1 MATKVIKLQDNSN
14 ILIPVTDAS
23 VVQMSVEGQVKSVKD
38 VIIENEEVTAAG
50 YNDLNSRVKALE
62 ERPGI
67 DKVGTITD
75 VRVNSSTVV
84 SNGVANI
91 TKADNNK
98 LGTVA
103 LGYTN
108 TNNGYALKVDSNGKG
123 YVNVPWTDTKTTVD
137 GHYTPTGVATNATY
151 VNGNLT
157 KSTGSVPLTHGTSLV
172 ITGVKYNKDAKGHV
186 TDISYSLGKLPSVSD
201 TRVAFMNTSDSNK
214 YPLIFKYSTG
224 STTDANAVR
233 FDSSVTDSAYYV
245 ASTHSAFIHTTYHAA
260 SYLAG
265 NEMVGFKT
273 VNSNMNALS
282 LFSSTGASSTLGV
295 MFRDRYNNAIL
306 PVTSS
311 DMIEVNYGGTS
322 KILTSLLQ
330 ENEQVTTEALIDL
343 YNRINNYSAD
353 FATISYQAS
362 SLSSGGVV
370 SGVVKN
376 NLNRTS
382 GNITT
387 IRTVDE
393 VEQPSGSTGSART
406 ILRYETPLINI
417 ANGVPEYTPSNSQI
431 MSVQSSFPAPS
442 SSTVNKN
449 YYDPIKNNT
458 KKANI
463 YGTSASNITY
473 APMVD
478 GNNYCDVSNSTYEM
492 YFFNTNKL
500 RNYLTAYARIDVNKS
515 YLKEINDDTILQWG
529 EYDIAADKQDTLTLK
544 KDEISFNKEFVT
556 WKDPDGPEMLFRDTS
571 NRTIITPQSIQT
583 NAFKALNP
591 LEINNVSSERVEM
604 SHSGINVFYDGKKV
618 VSIAGDQSTFNH
630 TLYAVSFKEASD
642 ERLKTNISPI
652 AYDPDGIGIYSF
664 IKNNY
669 DSYSYGFIAQNI
681 AETHPELVSE
691 NTVTSYLAVDY
702 NATLSLLLAKALN
715 RIDALE
721 KRVLEL
727 EKAEINDPNLI

>member
-1 MATKVIKLQDNSN
+1 MGAKIIKLADNN
-14 ILIPVTDAS
+14 NVTLIPVTDAS

-50 YNDLNSRVKALE
+50 YNDLNSRVIALE

-91 TKADNNK
+91 PKADNNK

-137 GHYTPTGVATNATY
+137 GHYAPTGTATNATY

-157 KSTGSVPLTHGTSLV
+157 QSTGSVPLTHGSSLV

-224 STTDANAVR
+224 SNTDANAVR
-233 FDSSVTDSAYYV
+233 FDSSATDSAYYV
-245 ASTHSAFIHTTYHAA
+245 ASTHSAFIHTTYHSA

-393 VEQPSGSTGSART
+393 VEQPSGGTGTART

-417 ANGVPEYTPSNSQI
+417 AKGTTYVYGEGDGDFVEEKTGIKST
-431 MSVQSSFPAPS
+431 FPAPS
-442 SSTVNKN
+442 STTVNKN

-463 YGTSASNITY
+463 YGTGASNVTY

-500 RNYLTAYARIDVNKS
+500 RNYLTAYARIDFGKP
-515 YLKEINDDTILQWG
+515 YLKEINEDTIFQWG
-529 EYDIAADKQDTLTLK
+529 EYDIADNQDTLTLK
-544 KDEISFNKEFVT
+544 KGEISFNKEFT
-556 WKDPDGPEMLFRDTS
+556 TLSSSQIMPS
-571 NRTIITPQSIQT
+571 NRTRITPQSIQT
-583 NAFKALNP
+583 NTFKVLNP
-591 LEINNVSSERVEM
+591 TEINNTSPKRVEI
-604 SHSGINVFYDGKKV
+604 SHNSINVFSGGSQK

-630 TLYAVSFKEASD
+630 TAYAVKFMETSD

-664 IKNNY
+664 VKNNY

-702 NATLSLLLAKALN
+702 DATLSLLLAKALN

>member
-1 MATKVIKLQDNSN
+1 MATKVIKLQDNNN

-50 YNDLNSRVKALE
+50 YNDLNSRVHALE

-75 VRVNSSTVV
+75 VRVNSTTVV
-84 SNGVANI
+84 KNGVATI
-91 TKADNNK
+91 PKADNNK
-98 LGTVA
+98 LGAVA

-108 TNNGYALKVDSNGKG
+108 ANNGYALKVDSNGKG
-123 YVNVPWTDTKTTVD
+123 YVNVPWTDTKTTID
-137 GHYTPTGVATNATY
+137 GHYTPSGTETNATY

-157 KSTGSVPLTHGTSLV
+157 KSTGSVPLTHGSSLV

-233 FDSSVTDSAYYV
+233 FDSSATDSAYYV

-343 YNRINNYSAD
+343 YNRINHYSAD

-393 VEQPSGSTGSART
+393 VEQPSGGTGSART

-417 ANGVPEYTPSNSQI
+417 AKGTTYTYTEEVGNQVIFNVGVKST
-431 MSVQSSFPAPS
+431 FPAPS

-449 YYDPIKNNT
+449 YYDPIVNNT

-463 YGTSASNITY
+463 YGTGSTNVTY

-515 YLKEINDDTILQWG
+515 YLKEINEDTILQWG
-529 EYDIAADKQDTLTLK
+529 DDSDNYTQETLTLK
-544 KDEISFNKEFVT
+544 KGEISFNKEYV
-556 WKDPDGPEMLFRDTS
+556 KSSLIAKPVLHRRTS
-571 NRTIITPQSIQT
+571 ITPQSIQT
-583 NAFKALNP
+583 NTFTAYAP
-591 LEINNVSSERVEM
+591 LAGVSYIKM
-604 SHSGINVFYDGKKV
+604 SDTSIRVFYDGKKA

-630 TLYAVSFKEASD
+630 TVYAAGFKDASD

-652 AYDPDGIGIYSF
+652 AYDSDGIGIYSF

>member
-1 MATKVIKLQDNSN
+1 MATKVIKLQDNNN

-50 YNDLNSRVKALE
+50 YNNLNSRVKALE

-91 TKADNNK
+91 PKADNNK

-108 TNNGYALKVDSNGKG
+108 ANNGYALKVNSNGQG
-123 YVNVPWTDTKTTVD
+123 YVNVPWTDTATTES
-137 GHYTPTGVATNATY
+137 GHYAPKGVETNATY

-157 KSTGSVPLTHGTSLV
+157 QSTGSVHLTHGSSLV

-186 TDISYSLGKLPSVSD
+186 TDISYSLGQLPSVSD
-201 TRVAFMNTSDSNK
+201 TRVKFTPTSNSYK
-214 YPLIFKYSTG
+214 YPLIFKSSTG
-224 STTDANAVR
+224 STETPNTVR
-233 FDSSVTDSAYYV
+233 FDSATDSAYYV

-382 GNITT
+382 GNVTT

-393 VEQPSGSTGSART
+393 VEQPSGSTGTART

-417 ANGVPEYTPSNSQI
+417 AKGVPEYNSLNGLTK
-431 MSVQSSFPAPS
+431 SVKSSFPVPS

-449 YYDPIKNNT
+449 YYDPIVNNT

-463 YGTSASNITY
+463 YGTVASNVTY

-500 RNYLTAYARIDVNKS
+500 RNYLTAYARIDFNKP
-515 YLKEINDDTILQWG
+515 YLKEIKDDTILQWG
-529 EYDIAADKQDTLTLK
+529 PYDNGAKIQETLTLK
-544 KDEISFNKEFVT
+544 KDEISFNKEWT
-556 WKDPDGPEMLFRDTS
+556 EWEDPDGPTLMFVPD
-571 NRTIITPQSIQT
+571 NRTVIKPQSIQT
-583 NAFKALNP
+583 NTFKAINP
-591 LEINNVSSERVEM
+591 IGPNDTSSARVEI
-604 SHSGINVFYDGKKV
+604 SHNSINVFNVDQQ
-618 VSIAGDQSTFNH
+618 VSITPTQSTFNH
-630 TLYAVSFKEASD
+630 TAYAVEFVRTSD

-664 IKNNY
+664 IMNNY

-702 NATLSLLLAKALN
+702 DATISLLLAKALN

-727 EKAEINDPNLI
+727 EKASINDPNLT

>member
-1 MATKVIKLQDNSN
+1 MATKVIKLQDNNN

-50 YNDLNSRVKALE
+50 YNDLNSRVIALE
-62 ERPGI
+62 KSPGI

-91 TKADNNK
+91 PKADNNK

-123 YVNVPWTDTKTTVD
+123 YVNVPWTDTSTTPA
-137 GHYTPTGVATNATY
+137 GHYTPSGTATNATY

-157 KSTGSVPLTHGTSLV
+157 QSTGSVPLTQGSSLV

-201 TRVAFMNTSDSNK
+201 TRVAFTATSDSNK
-214 YPLIFKYSTG
+214 YPLIFKSSTG
-224 STTDANAVR
+224 STETPNTVR
-233 FDSSVTDSAYYV
+233 FDSATDSAYYV
-245 ASTHSAFIHTTYHAA
+245 ASTHSAFINTTYHAA

-265 NEMVGFKT
+265 NEMVGFKRI
-273 VNSNMNALS
+273 NSNMDTLS
-282 LFSSTGASSTLGV
+282 LFSASDAPSTLGV

-330 ENEQVTTEALIDL
+330 ENEQTTAEALIDL
-343 YNRINNYSAD
+343 YNRINNYSTG
-353 FATISYQAS
+353 FATISYQSS
-362 SLSSGGVV
+362 SLSNGGIV

-376 NLNRTS
+376 NMNRTS
-382 GNITT
+382 GNVTT
-387 IRTVDE
+387 IRTVNE
-393 VEQPSGSTGSART
+393 AEQVSGGTGTART
-406 ILRYETPLINI
+406 LLRYETPLINI
-417 ANGVPEYTPSNSQI
+417 AKGNGGNST
-431 MSVQSSFPAPS
+431 FPAPN
-442 SSTVNKN
+442 SSTMNKN

-458 KKANI
+458 NKANI
-463 YGTSASNITY
+463 YGTGSTDVAY

-478 GNNYCDVSNSTYEM
+478 GNNYCDVSSSTYEM

-500 RNYLTAYARIDVNKS
+500 RNYLTAYARIDAG
-515 YLKEINDDTILQWG
+515 YPFFKEINSDNVWQWG
-529 EYDIAADKQDTLTLK
+529 PADTSDHNNTLTLK
-544 KDEISFNKEFVT
+544 KDSISFNKYREGFGNIGISTGKSTTITNSEITTKKIVLETLNGPTISNSLELQYNHIYLKRDNTTFV
-556 WKDPDGPEMLFRDTS
+556 
-571 NRTIITPQSIQT
+571 N
-583 NAFKALNP
+583 
-591 LEINNVSSERVEM
+591 INQ
-604 SHSGINVFYDGKKV
+604 
-618 VSIAGDQSTFNH
+618 AQSTFNH
-630 TLYAVSFKEASD
+630 TAYAIKFMETSD
-642 ERLKTNISPI
+642 ERLKTSISPI
-652 AYDPDGIGIYSF
+652 AYDSDGIGIYTF
-664 IKNNY
+664 IKNDY
-669 DSYSYGFIAQNI
+669 DSYSYGFIAQNV

-691 NTVTSYLAVDY
+691 NKDTSYLSVDY
-702 NATLSLLLAKALN
+702 NSTLSLLLAKALN
-715 RIDALE
+715 RIDELE
-721 KRVLEL
+721 KRVSEL
-727 EKAEINDPNLI
+727 EKTKINDH

>member
-1 MATKVIKLQDNSN
+1 MATKVIKLQDNNN

-50 YNDLNSRVKALE
+50 YNDLNSRVIALE

-91 TKADNNK
+91 PKAANNQ

-108 TNNGYALKVDSNGKG
+108 SNNGYALKVDSNGKG

-137 GHYTPTGVATNATY
+137 GHYTPSGTETNATY

-157 KSTGSVPLTHGTSLV
+157 KSTGSVPLTHGSSLV

-233 FDSSVTDSAYYV
+233 FDSATDSAYYV

-330 ENEQVTTEALIDL
+330 ENEQITTEALIDL

-393 VEQPSGSTGSART
+393 VEQPNEGTGSART

-417 ANGVPEYTPSNSQI
+417 AKGTTYTYTEEVDNQVIFKVGVKST
-431 MSVQSSFPAPS
+431 FPAPS

-449 YYDPIKNNT
+449 YYDPIVNNT

-463 YGTSASNITY
+463 YGTGSTNVTY

-500 RNYLTAYARIDVNKS
+500 RNYLTAYARIDVNKP
-515 YLKEINDDTILQWG
+515 YLKEINEDTILQWG
-529 EYDIAADKQDTLTLK
+529 DDSDNYTQETLTLK
-544 KDEISFNKEFVT
+544 KCEISFNKEYV
-556 WKDPDGPEMLFRDTS
+556 KSSLIGQQVLHRRTS
-571 NRTIITPQSIQT
+571 ITPQSIQT
-583 NAFKALNP
+583 NTFTAYAP
-591 LEINNVSSERVEM
+591 LAGVSYIKM
-604 SHSGINVFYDGKKV
+604 SDASIEVFYDNKKV

-630 TLYAVSFKEASD
+630 TVYAAGFGEASD

>member
-1 MATKVIKLQDNSN
+1 MATKVIKLQDNNN

-50 YNDLNSRVKALE
+50 YNNLNSRVIALE

-91 TKADNNK
+91 PKADNNK

-108 TNNGYALKVDSNGKG
+108 ANNGYALKVNSNGQG
-123 YVNVPWTDTKTTVD
+123 YVNVPWTDTATTES
-137 GHYTPTGVATNATY
+137 GHYAPKGVETNATY

-157 KSTGSVPLTHGTSLV
+157 QSTGSVHLTHGSSLV

-186 TDISYSLGKLPSVSD
+186 TDISYSLGQLPSVSD
-201 TRVAFMNTSDSNK
+201 TRVKFTPTSNSYK
-214 YPLIFKYSTG
+214 YPLIFKSSTG
-224 STTDANAVR
+224 STETPNTVR
-233 FDSSVTDSAYYV
+233 FDSATDSAYYV

-382 GNITT
+382 GNVTT

-393 VEQPSGSTGSART
+393 VEQPSGGTGTERT

-417 ANGVPEYTPSNSQI
+417 AKGVPEYNSLNGLTK
-431 MSVQSSFPAPS
+431 SVKSSFPVPS

-449 YYDPIKNNT
+449 YYDPIVNNT

-463 YGTSASNITY
+463 YGTGASNIAY

-500 RNYLTAYARIDVNKS
+500 RNYLTAYARIDFNKS

-529 EYDIAADKQDTLTLK
+529 PYDNGAKIQETLTLK
-544 KDEISFNKEFVT
+544 KDEISFNKEWT
-556 WKDPDGPEMLFRDTS
+556 EWEDPDGPTLMFVPD
-571 NRTIITPQSIQT
+571 NRTVIKPQSIQT
-583 NAFKALNP
+583 NTFKAINP
-591 LEINNVSSERVEM
+591 IGPNDTSSARVEI
-604 SHSGINVFYDGKKV
+604 SHNSINVFNVDQQ
-618 VSIAGDQSTFNH
+618 VSITPTQSTFNH
-630 TLYAVSFKEASD
+630 TAYAVEFVRTSD

-664 IKNNY
+664 IMNNY

-702 NATLSLLLAKALN
+702 DATISLLLAKALN

-727 EKAEINDPNLI
+727 EKASINDPNLT

>member
-1 MATKVIKLQDNSN
+1 MATKVIKLQDNNN

-50 YNDLNSRVKALE
+50 YNELNSRIIALE
-62 ERPGI
+62 KSPGI

-75 VRVNSSTVV
+75 VKVNSSTVV

-91 TKADNNK
+91 PKAENNQ

-123 YVNVPWTDTKTTVD
+123 YVNVPWTDSKTTVD
-137 GHYTPTGVATNATY
+137 GHYTPSGTATNATY

-157 KSTGSVPLTHGTSLV
+157 QSTGSVPLTHGSSLV

-201 TRVAFMNTSDSNK
+201 TRVAFTATSDSNK

-224 STTDANAVR
+224 STETPNTVR
-233 FDSSVTDSAYYV
+233 FDSATDSAYYV

-265 NEMVGFKT
+265 NEMAGFKT

-282 LFSSTGASSTLGV
+282 LFSSTGATSTLGV

-393 VEQPSGSTGSART
+393 VEQQSGGTGTART

-417 ANGVPEYTPSNSQI
+417 AKGTTYTYTNGVVDKTGIKST
-431 MSVQSSFPAPS
+431 FPAPS
-442 SSTVNKN
+442 STTVNKN
-449 YYDPIKNNT
+449 YYDPIVNNT

-463 YGTSASNITY
+463 YGTGSTNVTY

-500 RNYLTAYARIDVNKS
+500 RNYLTAYARIDFNKS
-515 YLKEINDDTILQWG
+515 YLKEINEDTILQWG
-529 EYDIAADKQDTLTLK
+529 PYDNTDYMHKTLTLK
-544 KDEISFNKEFVT
+544 KDEISFNKEYMT
-556 WKDPDGPEMLFRDTS
+556 WSKNEAFPNEA
-571 NRTIITPQSIQT
+571 RTIIKPESIVT
-583 NAFKALNP
+583 NTFIAYPPNKDLP
-591 LEINNVSSERVEM
+591 DHIKI
-604 SHSGINVFYDGKKV
+604 SHNDINVFDSSQK
-618 VSIAGDQSTFNH
+618 VSITPTQSTFNH
-630 TLYAVSFKEASD
+630 TLYAATFAQASD
-642 ERLKTNISPI
+642 ERLKTNITPI

-702 NATLSLLLAKALN
+702 DATLALLLAKALN

-721 KRVLEL
+721 KRVYSFQKRVLEL
-727 EKAEINDPNLI
+727 EKTEINDHNLI

>member
-50 YNDLNSRVKALE
+50 YNDLNSRVIALE
-62 ERPGI
+62 ESPGI

-84 SNGVANI
+84 SNGMANI
-91 TKADNNK
+91 PKADNNK
-98 LGTVA
+98 LGTIA

-108 TNNGYALKVDSNGKG
+108 ANNGYALKVDSNGKG
-123 YVNVPWTDTKTTVD
+123 YVNVPWTDTSTTQA
-137 GHYTPTGVATNATY
+137 GHYNPSGTATNATY

-157 KSTGSVPLTHGTSLV
+157 QSTGSVPLTHGSSLV

-201 TRVAFMNTSDSNK
+201 KKVAFMNTSDSNK

-233 FDSSVTDSAYYV
+233 FDSVTDSAYYV
-245 ASTHSAFIHTTYHAA
+245 PSTHSAFIHTTYHAA

-265 NEMVGFKT
+265 NEMAGFKT

-387 IRTVDE
+387 IRTVGE
-393 VEQPSGSTGSART
+393 VEQTSGGTGTART

-417 ANGVPEYTPSNSQI
+417 AKGTTYTYTEGPFEQTGIKST
-431 MSVQSSFPAPS
+431 FPVPS

-449 YYDPIKNNT
+449 YYDPIVNNT
-458 KKANI
+458 KKVNI
-463 YGTSASNITY
+463 YDTGASNITY

-500 RNYLTAYARIDVNKS
+500 RNYLTAYARIDFNKS
-515 YLKEINDDTILQWG
+515 YLKEINEDTVFQWG
-529 EYDIAADKQDTLTLK
+529 PYDNIDDVNKTLTLK
-544 KDEISFNKEFVT
+544 KDEISFNKEFMT
-556 WKDPDGPEMLFRDTS
+556 WSENVGIQAAA
-571 NRTIITPQSIQT
+571 RTIIKPESIET
-583 NAFKALNP
+583 NTFTAYHPSGDLSKY
-591 LEINNVSSERVEM
+591 IKM
-604 SHSGINVFYDGKKV
+604 SHESINVFNVDQQ
-618 VSIAGDQSTFNH
+618 VSITPTQSTFNH
-630 TLYAVSFKEASD
+630 TAYAVKFMETSD

-681 AETHPELVSE
+681 AETHPELISE
-691 NTVTSYLAVDY
+691 NAVTSYLAVDY
-702 NATLSLLLAKALN
+702 DATLSLLLAKALN

>member
-50 YNDLNSRVKALE
+50 YNELNSRIIALE
-62 ERPGI
+62 ESPGI

-75 VRVNSSTVV
+75 VRVNSSSVV

-91 TKADNNK
+91 PKAENNK

-123 YVNVPWTDTKTTVD
+123 YVNVPWTDTKTTES
-137 GHYTPTGVATNATY
+137 GHYTPSGTATNATY

-157 KSTGSVPLTHGTSLV
+157 QSTGSVPLTHGSSLV

-201 TRVAFMNTSDSNK
+201 TRVEFTATSDSNK

-224 STTDANAVR
+224 STKDANAVR
-233 FDSSVTDSAYYV
+233 FDSATDSAYYV

-265 NEMVGFKT
+265 NEMAGFKT

-393 VEQPSGSTGSART
+393 IEQPSGGTGSART

-417 ANGVPEYTPSNSQI
+417 AKGTTYTYTEGFFEQTGIKST
-431 MSVQSSFPAPS
+431 FPAPS
-442 SSTVNKN
+442 STTVNKN
-449 YYDPIKNNT
+449 YYDPIVNNT

-463 YGTSASNITY
+463 YGTGSTNVTY

-500 RNYLTAYARIDVNKS
+500 RNYLTAYARIDFNKS
-515 YLKEINDDTILQWG
+515 YLKEINEDTILQWG
-529 EYDIAADKQDTLTLK
+529 PYDNTDDIHKTLTLK
-544 KDEISFNKEFVT
+544 KDEISFNKEYMT
-556 WKDPDGPEMLFRDTS
+556 WSKNDAFLI
-571 NRTIITPQSIQT
+571 NAAHTIIKPESIET
-583 NAFKALNP
+583 NTFTAYPPNRDLPDHIK
-591 LEINNVSSERVEM
+591 I
-604 SHSGINVFYDGKKV
+604 SHNDINVFDGSQK
-618 VSIAGDQSTFNH
+618 VSITPTQSTFNH
-630 TLYAVSFKEASD
+630 TLYAAKFAEASD
-642 ERLKTNISPI
+642 ERLKTNITPI

-702 NATLSLLLAKALN
+702 DATLALLLAKALN

-721 KRVLEL
+721 KRVYSFQKRVLEL
-727 EKAEINDPNLI
+727 EKTEMNDHNLI

>member
-1 MATKVIKLQDNSN
+1 MATKVIKLQDNNN

-38 VIIENEEVTAAG
+38 VIIENEKVTAAG
-50 YNDLNSRVKALE
+50 YNNLNSRVKALE
-62 ERPGI
+62 ESPGI

-91 TKADNNK
+91 PKADNNK

-108 TNNGYALKVDSNGKG
+108 ANKGYALKVDSNGKG
-123 YVNVPWTDTKTTVD
+123 YVNVPWTDTATTES
-137 GHYTPTGVATNATY
+137 GHYTPSGTATNATY

-157 KSTGSVPLTHGTSLV
+157 QSTGSVHLTHGSSLV
-172 ITGVKYNKDAKGHV
+172 ITGVKYNKDEKGHV
-186 TDISYSLGKLPSVSD
+186 TDISYSLGKLPSVS
-201 TRVAFMNTSDSNK
+201 
-214 YPLIFKYSTG
+214 
-224 STTDANAVR
+224 
-233 FDSSVTDSAYYV
+233 
-245 ASTHSAFIHTTYHAA
+245 
-260 SYLAG
+260 
-265 NEMVGFKT
+265 
-273 VNSNMNALS
+273 
-282 LFSSTGASSTLGV
+282 
-295 MFRDRYNNAIL
+295 
-306 PVTSS
+306 
-311 DMIEVNYGGTS
+311 
-322 KILTSLLQ
+322 
-330 ENEQVTTEALIDL
+330 
-343 YNRINNYSAD
+343 
-353 FATISYQAS
+353 ATISYQAS
-362 SLSSGGVV
+362 SLGSAGVV

-382 GNITT
+382 GNVTT
-387 IRTVDE
+387 IRTVGE
-393 VEQPSGSTGSART
+393 VEQPRGGTGTART

-417 ANGVPEYTPSNSQI
+417 AKGTTYTYNEHDGVNIVKKTGIKST
-431 MSVQSSFPAPS
+431 FPAPS
-442 SSTVNKN
+442 STTVNKN
-449 YYDPIKNNT
+449 YYDPVKNNT

-463 YGTSASNITY
+463 YGTGATNVTY

-515 YLKEINDDTILQWG
+515 YLKEINEDAILQWG
-529 EYDIAADKQDTLTLK
+529 PYDNDNGHQETLTLK
-544 KDEISFNKEFVT
+544 KNEISFNKEYTLFL
-556 WKDPDGPEMLFRDTS
+556 DNGIMLNDE
-571 NRTIITPQSIQT
+571 NRTIIKPKSIQT
-583 NAFKALNP
+583 NTFIAYSPSIRKVPYIEISWDAITVGSPILNEGP
-591 LEINNVSSERVEM
+591 
-604 SHSGINVFYDGKKV
+604 K
-618 VSIAGDQSTFNH
+618 VSIMPSQSTFNH
-630 TLYAVSFKEASD
+630 TAYAVKFEQTSD

-664 IKNNY
+664 IMNNY
-669 DSYSYGFIAQNI
+669 DSYSYGFIAQNV

-702 NATLSLLLAKALN
+702 DSTLSLLLAKALN

-727 EKAEINDPNLI
+727 EKASINDPELL

>member
-1 MATKVIKLQDNSN
+1 MSAKIIKLADNN
-14 ILIPVTDAS
+14 NVTLIPVTDAS

-50 YNDLNSRVKALE
+50 YNDLNSRIIALE

-84 SNGVANI
+84 NNGVANI
-91 TKADNNK
+91 PKADNNK
-98 LGTVA
+98 LGAVA
-103 LGYTN
+103 LGYTGA
-108 TNNGYALKVDSNGKG
+108 NNGYALKVDSNGKG
-123 YVNVPWTDTKTTVD
+123 YVNVPWTDAKTTVD
-137 GHYTPTGVATNATY
+137 GHYTPAGVATNATY

-157 KSTGSVPLTHGTSLV
+157 KSTGSVPLTHGASLV

-201 TRVAFMNTSDSNK
+201 TKVEFTPTNDSNK
-214 YPLIFKYSTG
+214 YPLIFKSSTG
-224 STTDANAVR
+224 SDTTANAVR
-233 FDSSVTDSAYYV
+233 FDSATDSAYYV

-387 IRTVDE
+387 IRTVGE
-393 VEQPSGSTGSART
+393 VEQQSGGKGSSRT

-417 ANGVPEYTPSNSQI
+417 AKGTTYTYTEEVGDSAFEEKTGFKST
-431 MSVQSSFPAPS
+431 FPAPS
-442 SSTVNKN
+442 STTVNKN
-449 YYDPIKNNT
+449 YYDPIMNNT

-463 YGTSASNITY
+463 YGTGASNITY

-500 RNYLTAYARIDVNKS
+500 RNYLTAYARIDFGKP
-515 YLKEINDDTILQWG
+515 YLKEINEDTVLQWG
-529 EYDIAADKQDTLTLK
+529 EYDIADNQDTLTLR
-544 KDEISFNKEFVT
+544 KDEISFNKEYT
-556 WKDPDGPEMLFRDTS
+556 TLSSSQIIPS
-571 NRTIITPQSIQT
+571 NRTRITPQSIQT
-583 NAFKALNP
+583 NTFKVLNP
-591 LEINNVSSERVEM
+591 TEINNTSSKRVEI
-604 SHSGINVFYDGKKV
+604 SHNSINVFSGGSQK

-630 TLYAVSFKEASD
+630 TAYAVKFMETSD

-702 NATLSLLLAKALN
+702 DATLSLLLAKALN